1 MPHGVEKI
9 YRGSMNASIKCNAGC
24 LSELHTEFVGGMNKS
39 ARYLSDMTLAP
50 AEIAGLRRNR
60 TVFPS
65 RRGREAGFWQR
76 ECAPPSALR
85 TVEIS
90 QKVY

>member
-39 ARYLSDMTLAP
+39 VRYLSDMTLAP

-60 TVFPS
+60 TVFPA
-65 RRGREAGFWQR
+65 RRGREVPGFGRESTRLPQR
-76 ECAPPSALR
+76 
-85 TVEIS
+85 
-90 QKVY
+90 